1 MPIFENAKFITCDAE
16 NHIYDMMAVDTKGR
30 ILWLGE
36 DVPDSCK
43 EMPRIDLKGAV
54 VVPAFGDTH
63 LHFESFAM
71 FENTFNI
78 SEALS
83 FDEIK
88 AIIAAYGVSHPQEKI
103 LLGFGACGH
112 LVREGRLPSRKDL
125 DQWSTRPLF
134 IVKYDGHA
142 AVCNS
147 AMMALLSEEVKGDP
161 GCDRDS
167 GWLYQDAFYKGTNE
181 VTAKVSPLNII
192 KGLSKGAAA
201 LTQAGIGLIHTVEGV
216 GYANDLDVDMIRML
230 KTGLSQTIRIFFQ
243 TMDVEKVTKR
253 KMKRI
258 GGCFELALDGCFGS
272 EDAALMQPYANDP
285 ENSGLLNYTQEQ
297 VNAFAI
303 EANRLGLQ
311 ITMHAIGDAA
321 VEQCITA
328 YEAALADTPREDH
341 RHIMI
346 HCCLVSQE
354 QLDRIAKLGLC
365 LAVQAPF
372 IDWKQEP
379 DAYLRSILGDE
390 RTDILNPLRWMWDRG
405 IVIADGSDAP
415 CTRPDPIRGIHLAV
429 NHPNPDLRLTPL
441 EALKMR
447 TYNAAYLSF
456 DEKERGSLE
465 VGKRADFTLL
475 SQDILTVEPEKIG
488 ETQVLG
494 LYLKG
499 KKVSPKAKNA
509 LAVVFGALGGAD
521 KRG

>member
-16 NHIYDMMAVDTKGR
+16 NHVYNAMAVDAKGR
-30 ILWLGE
+30 ILWMGE

-43 EMPRIDLKGAV
+43 DMPHVDLKGAV

-88 AIIAAYGVSHPQEKI
+88 AIIAAYGVAHPQEKI

-112 LVREGRLPSRKDL
+112 LVQEGRLPGRKDL
-125 DQWSTRPLF
+125 DKWSTRPLF

-147 AMMALLSEEVKGDP
+147 AMMAILSDEVKSDP

-201 LTQAGIGLIHTVEGV
+201 LTRAGIGLIHTVEGV

-230 KTGLSQTIRIFFQ
+230 KTGLPQTIRIFFQ

-272 EDAALMQPYANDP
+272 EDAALIEPYANDP

-415 CTRPDPIRGIHLAV
+415 CTVPDPIRGMHLAV
-429 NHPNPDLRLTPL
+429 NHPNPDLRLTPQ

-475 SQDILTVEPEKIG
+475 SDDPLTVAPEKIG
-488 ETQVLG
+488 DIKVEA

-509 LAVVFGALGGAD
+509 LAVVLGALGGAD

>member
-1 MPIFENAKFITCDAE
+1 
-16 NHIYDMMAVDTKGR
+16 
-30 ILWLGE
+30 
-36 DVPDSCK
+36 
-43 EMPRIDLKGAV
+43 
-54 VVPAFGDTH
+54 
-63 LHFESFAM
+63 
-71 FENTFNI
+71 
-78 SEALS
+78 
-83 FDEIK
+83 
-88 AIIAAYGVSHPQEKI
+88 
-103 LLGFGACGH
+103 
-112 LVREGRLPSRKDL
+112 
-125 DQWSTRPLF
+125 
-134 IVKYDGHA
+134 
-142 AVCNS
+142 
-147 AMMALLSEEVKGDP
+147 
-161 GCDRDS
+161 
-167 GWLYQDAFYKGTNE
+167 
-181 VTAKVSPLNII
+181 
-192 KGLSKGAAA
+192 
-201 LTQAGIGLIHTVEGV
+201 
-216 GYANDLDVDMIRML
+216 ML
-230 KTGLSQTIRIFFQ
+230 KTGLPQTIRIFFQ

-272 EDAALMQPYANDP
+272 EDAALIEPYANDP

-415 CTRPDPIRGIHLAV
+415 CTVPDPIRGMHLAV
-429 NHPNPDLRLTPL
+429 NHPNPDLRLTPQ

-475 SQDILTVEPEKIG
+475 SDDPLTVAPEKIG
-488 ETQVLG
+488 DIKVEA

-509 LAVVFGALGGAD
+509 LAVVLGALGGAD